1 MMTSG
6 DPMSSMIK
14 SKQKALV
21 LISMMIL
28 AQATILIP
36 SVTADI
42 SPNSTLITTF
52 SNDDTY
58 VTIQFDS
65 SGEPIQPGASLEI
78 PRNTT
83 VEALNF
89 GLTYNSSNSPGN
101 FWLDMNEDGIPE
113 YGFNGTGYG
122 QLGNQTQFSDNSS
135 TYYSSN
141 SAGNWAGPNFIL
153 PQDIIMDNS
162 LIAVDFTPDNS
173 GRWMLE
179 SSIIDITTLNYDNDT
194 SDEIMVLSSSW
205 DTGNGDFFP
214 AIGWINNNSNN
225 DGVTNISWHQT
236 CNGVE
241 KLEITDFNDDGHDD
255 VLVWTPQVGR
265 FCYHLWLPTQNTFSA
280 PQELTGGTS
289 GQKMFVKAGD
299 LNLDGFGDVIY
310 ADAQGSYGLYQWKQ
324 SIPGFE
330 FIDEWAYETIIGGTY
345 QQTGITQF
353 DVGNI
358 MQGNDNATLV
368 FVSDQF
374 TVDTLA
380 WDPGSNEFTT
390 VYSSIS
396 NVDSE
401 FLWLEDL
408 NEDTYDDIIT
418 WGQGT
423 SGTILVSDDF
433 SGNYVSSSQSGLE
446 APENAIAVDYDG
458 NGILDILI
466 PENATADDDDNTMNG
481 SLMVYNFVGG
491 VITNSN
497 RNLTPR
503 TMPALTT
510 FGDINGDLNPEII
523 AYCGEQDTGI
533 FVDSWHKMSFD
544 FDSDGVMELSA
555 EGFAQAD
562 SGANGSQLIRVTD
575 SSGSIANTIELNK
588 QSYAPFTDN
597 YGNNMMSISSEIDIA
612 TAGSVLFQNLR
623 ITYEWSHHLE
633 DFYDGSGHNFTTY
646 VNSEVMEFGTGNLTL
661 PLLFSSTHAG
671 ELNVDNLYLVTA
683 SGHPDLPDLAPLV
696 LMAINVQEDS
706 VEMRWSEVLTGSQ
719 HFSSYELYRST
730 VVNGVFPGDYSLL
743 VNKSGDH
750 TDVSYIDSGLAEG
763 GHYEYV
769 VKAIFSVGGLESALS
784 NVISVDLPSIPRV
797 ENVAAVDTPM
807 DQGGSIDV
815 TWDEVDDR
823 YTGYYD
829 VFVSTQNFTDT
840 TLMDSVH
847 TLQHTE
853 TSHSAI
859 YTSAIRDSDDNVLV
873 PSATINNEEALWVA
887 VVATNDSGSN
897 PFVTA
902 VGPVYALNNDELPT
916 ELTMGLSSA
925 VVFGN
930 SVGDEDLI
938 VGGEDPT
945 IISLSLLS
953 DTSLPIENANIMT
966 TVIVDPDGEAYE
978 FFFNSTTDNTGA
990 ANVQFNWRDLANES
1004 ITVNG
1009 GDMEIIAQYDGREE
1023 TLEKGPLGS
1032 SDAEIKDI
1040 DIVVPAYFSL
1050 LTTVV
1055 MVDEFGDTNL
1065 EVSLIAEHEWQQAAF
1080 LGTEITFK
1088 YYKNDGTLTSTT
1100 KQSIMDLD
1108 GNLDVFVDAMPEGGY
1123 VLITPDDSANPNNP
1137 AAWKYLNNFE
1147 LNATLAEYDDSG
1159 QTNLDD
1165 DGDFVLNDDDL
1176 CPNTPGNEV
1185 GQVDSDPSS
1194 DTYGCSP
1201 SQIEQ
1206 QIEIIDPTLSCP
1218 DSEWVI
1224 ENIVNSQ
1231 NSNIECELINDND
1244 LFITIEH
1251 PAKVTVG
1258 GIEMG
1263 INCPSFVGSLA
1274 QVTCTFSPTVV
1285 SETNKSTSDPILSNF
1300 DAEFSLGWVT
1310 PAGTNQVKDITYTVE
1325 FWLNG
1330 SITEVV
1336 DDNGGT
1342 DSGTTDNNDNSDN
1355 TGGGTDPVINE
1366 ESADTKAGIL
1376 EDPLM
1381 LGLIAGGA
1389 IVALISIVI
1398 IVRFIRGDD
1407 DDWDDDWDDED
1418 DEEDMENPLDRILG
1432 RAGGPSYSE
1441 PSREEHFERETNRGR
1456 LSGSAGQEFV
1466 RQSQQTNDYAD
1477 DPGYSVD
1484 EDGTEWWEDE
1494 NGQWWYRDPNM
1505 DDWEEWNE

>member
-6 DPMSSMIK
+6 SPMSSMIK
-14 SKQKALV
+14 IKQKAIL
-21 LISMMIL
+21 LISMMLL
-28 AQATILIP
+28 AQAVVLIP
-36 SVTADI
+36 SVTANI
-42 SPNSTLITTF
+42 SPNSTLRTTF
-52 SNDDTY
+52 SNDDIS

-65 SGEPIQPGASLEI
+65 FGDQIQPGASLEI
-78 PRNTT
+78 PRNST

-89 GLTYNSSNSPGN
+89 GLTYNSTNSPGN

-113 YGFNGTGYG
+113 YGYNGTGYG
-122 QLGNQTQFSDNSS
+122 QLGNQTKFSDDS
-135 TYYSSN
+135 TMFFSSN
-141 SAGNWAGPNFIL
+141 PAGNWAGPEFIL
-153 PQDIIMDNS
+153 PQDIILENS
-162 LIAVDFTPDNS
+162 LLAIDFTPDNS

-214 AIGWINNNSNN
+214 AIGWMNNNSNN
-225 DGVTNISWHQT
+225 DGVTNLSWHQT
-236 CNGVE
+236 CNDVE
-241 KLEITDFNDDGHDD
+241 HLEITDFNDDGHDD

-289 GQKMFVKAGD
+289 GQEVFVSAAD
-299 LNLDGFGDVIY
+299 LNLDGYGDIVY

-330 FIDEWAYETIIGGTY
+330 FIDEWAYETMIGGTY

-353 DVGNI
+353 DVGNV
-358 MQGNDNATLV
+358 MQGNDNATLI

-374 TVDTLA
+374 TADALA
-380 WDPGSNEFTT
+380 WDLGSNEFTS
-390 VYSSIS
+390 VYTSFS
-396 NVDSE
+396 NIDIE

-408 NEDTYDDIIT
+408 NADTYDDIIT

-423 SGTILVSDDF
+423 SGTILVSDDN
-433 SGNYVSSSQSGLE
+433 SGTYVSSSQSGLE
-446 APENAIAVDYDG
+446 APENSIALDYDG

-466 PENATADDDDNTMNG
+466 PENATADSDDNTMNG

-491 VITNSN
+491 LLTNSN

-503 TMPALTT
+503 TMPTLTT
-510 FGDINGDLNPEII
+510 FGDINGDQNPEII
-523 AYCGEQDTGI
+523 AFCGEQDTGI
-533 FVDSWHKMSFD
+533 FIDSWHKMSFD
-544 FDSDGVMELSA
+544 FDSDGLVELSA

-562 SGANGSQLIRVTD
+562 SGANGTQLIRVTD
-575 SSGSIANTIELNK
+575 STGSIGNTIELNK
-588 QSYAPFTDN
+588 QSYSLSTDS
-597 YGNNMMSISSEIDIA
+597 YGNDMMTISSAIDIS

-623 ITYEWSHHLE
+623 ITYEWTHHLE

-646 VNSEVMEFGTGNLTL
+646 VNSEVMEFGTGNFTL

-671 ELNVDNLYLVTA
+671 EINVNDLYLVTA
-683 SGHPDLPDLAPLV
+683 PGHPDLPDLEPLY
-696 LMAINVQEDS
+696 LQAINVQEDS
-706 VEMRWSEVLTGSQ
+706 VEMRWSEVVTGSQ
-719 HFSSYELYRST
+719 YFSSYELYRST
-730 VVNGVFPGDYSLL
+730 VVNATYPGDYNLL

-750 TDVSYIDSGLAEG
+750 TDVSYTDSGLAEG

-769 VKAIFSVGGLESALS
+769 VKAIFSVGGLESMLS
-784 NVISVDLPSIPRV
+784 NVISVDLPAIPRV
-797 ENVAAVDTPM
+797 ENVVAIDTP
-807 DQGGSIDV
+807 DDLGGSIDV
-815 TWDEVDDR
+815 NWDEVDDR

-847 TLQHTE
+847 TLLHTE

-859 YTSAIRDSDDNVLV
+859 YTSAIRDIDDTVLV

-902 VGPVYALNNDELPT
+902 VGPVYALNNNELTT
-916 ELTMGLSSA
+916 ELTMELSS
-925 VVFGN
+925 VIIFGN
-930 SVGDEDLI
+930 SVDDENLI
-938 VGGEDPT
+938 VGGNEPT

-953 DTSLPIENANIMT
+953 DTGSVIENANIMT

-978 FFFNSTTDNTGA
+978 FYFNSTTDNTGA

-1004 ITVNG
+1004 INVNG

-1040 DIVVPAYFSL
+1040 DIVIPAYFSL

-1065 EVSLIAEHEWQQAAF
+1065 EVSLIAEHDWQQAAF

-1088 YYKNDGTLTSTT
+1088 YYKNDGSLTSTT

-1108 GNLDVFVDAMPEGGY
+1108 GNLDVYIDAMPEGGY

-1147 LNATLAEYDDSG
+1147 LNATLVEYDDSG
-1159 QTNLDD
+1159 QANLDD

-1185 GQVDSDPSS
+1185 GQVDAD
-1194 DTYGCSP
+1194 GCAP
-1201 SQIEQ
+1201 SQLED
-1206 QIEIIDPTLSCP
+1206 QIEIIDLTLECPTV
-1218 DSEWVI
+1218 EWLI
-1224 ENIVNSQ
+1224 ENLANSQ
-1231 NSNIECELINDND
+1231 NPNRECELINSND

-1251 PAKVTVG
+1251 PDKVSVG
-1258 GIEMG
+1258 GIDMG
-1263 INCPSFVGSLA
+1263 INCPSFVGANA
-1274 QVTCTFSPTVV
+1274 QVTCTFSPTILT
-1285 SETNKSTSDPILSNF
+1285 ETSKDTNDPVLTNF
-1300 DAEFSLGWVT
+1300 NAEFTFTWLT
-1310 PAGTNQVKDITYTVE
+1310 PTGTNQMKDLTYTVE

-1330 SITEVV
+1330 SITEVI
-1336 DDNGGT
+1336 DDNTGNDNTGNT
-1342 DSGTTDNNDNSDN
+1342 DDNNNDNSDN
-1355 TGGGTDPVINE
+1355 TGGGTEPVINE

-1381 LGLIAGGA
+1381 LGLIGGGA
-1389 IVALISIVI
+1389 LVALISIVI

-1407 DDWDDDWDDED
+1407 DDWDDDWEDDDE
-1418 DEEDMENPLDRILG
+1418 EEDMENPLDRILG
-1432 RAGGPSYSE
+1432 RAGGQSYGNEYQSE
-1441 PSREEHFERETNRGR
+1441 EPFERDTNRGR

-1466 RQSQQTNDYAD
+1466 RQSQQTNEYEN
-1477 DPGYSVD
+1477 DPSYSVD

-1505 DDWEEWNE
+1505 DDWDEWNE